1 MFYSSP
7 LYVLLATF
15 DPPFVPPNILGTPFP
30 PYFGDKNNWFLK
42 SMLVTS
48 RLFGLTNG
56 KSYLTN
62 TGVKQQYRNDSILTP
77 INTPLPL
84 RICFLLI
91 SAPIL
96 QKPYSTKRP
105 SLMALLGYMYMSIE
119 INRGLPSFNSSF
131 IASLQK
137 TVALVSVSQQRHVRS
152 QSMWAHSSFKRMISS
167 ALRSRQERSRN
178 NKLVFQF
185 SSSFSNIQQALFR
198 IFFCFSKTK

>member
-1 MFYSSP
+1 
-7 LYVLLATF
+7 
-15 DPPFVPPNILGTPFP
+15 
-30 PYFGDKNNWFLK
+30 
-42 SMLVTS
+42 MLVTS

-91 SAPIL
+91 STPIL

-105 SLMALLGYMYMSIE
+105 ILMALLGYMYMSIE

-137 TVALVSVSQQRHVRS
+137 NSCPRL
-152 QSMWAHSSFKRMISS
+152 
-167 ALRSRQERSRN
+167 
-178 NKLVFQF
+178 
-185 SSSFSNIQQALFR
+185 SFSTETCALT
-198 IFFCFSKTK
+198 IHVSAQFFQTNDFVGFSFSPGKIEK